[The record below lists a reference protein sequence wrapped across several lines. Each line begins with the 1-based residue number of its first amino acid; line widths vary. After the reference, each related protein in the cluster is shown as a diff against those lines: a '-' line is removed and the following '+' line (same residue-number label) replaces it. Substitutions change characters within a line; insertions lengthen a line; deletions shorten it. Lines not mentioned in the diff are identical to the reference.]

1 MPQRGEVARIFIV
14 LLGLV
19 LTGGGARSAYQ
30 VGAVQAIAHLA
41 GPGPMPFRVLAGISA
56 GAINAVALGSGAD
69 DFQNTAERLAK
80 SWSSLTPGRVYKTGA
95 FGLARIGT
103 RWILDL
109 SAGGVIGRSGI
120 NYLLDSSPLREFL
133 EREIPMGRM
142 RRHLKSGLL
151 RGVAVSATNY
161 QTHLGVSFFEGAP
174 DIAPWTRS
182 SRMGVRARILLEHV
196 MASASIPVFFPPIRI
211 GGNYYGDGCV
221 RMPYPMSPAIHLGA
235 DRILAI
241 SVRYLRPPGDVR
253 APEPNGRRA
262 DWMPVS
268 EIAGVLLNAVFLDS
282 IDSDFER
289 MERINRTLAAV
300 PRERL
305 GRLGLDVRPISALV
319 LRPSQDLSLMAA
331 DEYGRFPG
339 MLRYLL
345 KNIGATGTTGEDLLS
360 YLAFEPVYI
369 KRAME
374 LGFADTMAR
383 RDEIE
388 AFLHGAPVPELPERD
403 LVWS

>member
-14 LLGLV
+14 QLGLV

-30 VGAVQAIAHLA
+30 VGALQAVARIVA
-41 GPGPMPFRVLAGISA
+41 PGPIPFRVLAGISA

-69 DFQNTAERLAK
+69 DFQGTAERLARA
-80 SWSSLTPGRVYKTGA
+80 WSALTQDRVYKTGA
-95 FGLARIGT
+95 LGLARIGT

-109 SAGGVIGRSGI
+109 SAGGIIGRSGI

-133 EREIPMGRM
+133 EREIPLGRM
-142 RRHLKSGLL
+142 RRHLKAGLL

-161 QTHLGVSFFEGAP
+161 HTHVGVSFFEGAP
-174 DIAPWTRS
+174 EIAPWSRS
-182 SRMGVRARILLEHV
+182 SRMGVRARIHLDHV
-196 MASASIPVFFPPIRI
+196 MASASIPVFFPPVRI
-211 GGNYYGDGCV
+211 ARSYYGDGCV

-241 SVRYLRPPGDVR
+241 SVRYLRPPGETAV
-253 APEPNGRRA
+253 AEPQERP

-282 IDSDFER
+282 IDGDFER
-289 MERINRTLAAV
+289 LERINRTLEAV

-305 GRLGLDVRPISALV
+305 AHLELDVRPISALV
-319 LRPSQDLSLMAA
+319 LRPSKDLGLMAA

-345 KNIGATGTTGEDLLS
+345 KNIGATGNTGEDLLS

-374 LGFADTMAR
+374 LGWADTMAR

-388 AFLHGAPVPELPERD
+388 AFLQGAPVPEQPERD
-403 LVWS
+403 LVLS